1 MARPNKQG
9 IDYFSF
15 DTDFFQD
22 IKVRKILRSC
32 GASATSIL
40 INLLCRAYKDRGYY
54 MRWDDDMTFLIS
66 DDVGVTEG
74 AVKEC
79 VNKAIQVGFFD
90 KDLFDKYSIL
100 TSSGIQKR
108 FRSATLKRGKVE
120 FDERFLI
127 GENRVF
133 DGKNSV
139 NDTKNTEDCNT
150 KNRQAKMQ
158 SESKNTVSESK
169 NGVFD
174 VKNSVIDSQ
183 STQSK
188 VKYKERTTNVVP
200 KNTDYDES
208 IMIDI
213 GNTDFLFSDN
223 NWVNAFCFNFNLSPE
238 SMIALYGEFCNNRRL
253 DGKHTDTPVEI
264 KKHFKNWLKFKQ
276 RNENN
281 RRSGA
286 NGNRSADTK
295 EAILRDM
302 QDLECGLV
310 ADDGEAIPI

>member
-32 GASATSIL
+32 GAAATSIL

-90 KDLFDKYSIL
+90 KELFNKYSIL

-139 NDTKNTEDCNT
+139 NDTKNTEDRKD
-150 KNRQAKMQ
+150 KNRREKLR

-223 NWVNAFCFNFNLSPE
+223 TWVNAFCSNFNLSPDC
-238 SMIALYGEFCNNRRL
+238 MIALYDEFCNNRRL
-253 DGKHTDTPVEI
+253 DGKHVDTPVEI

-302 QDLECGLV
+302 QDLEYGLV

>member
-32 GASATSIL
+32 GAAATSIL

-139 NDTKNTEDCNT
+139 INTKNTEDCKG